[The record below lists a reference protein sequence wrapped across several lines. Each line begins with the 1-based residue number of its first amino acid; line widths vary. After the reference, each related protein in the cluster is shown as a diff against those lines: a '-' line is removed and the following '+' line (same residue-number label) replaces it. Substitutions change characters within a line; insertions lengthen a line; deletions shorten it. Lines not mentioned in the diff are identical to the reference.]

1 MLLLFGG
8 RWGVIVRFGGIVMA
22 ICGGGGLVAGAIMEK
37 KMSILFSYDMS
48 KPDVCVNSLMATEL
62 LKLLFQEARLHILFF
77 CKRCS
82 SEYDDELKVDIN
94 RLVTATY
101 SSCALL
107 MKILSEHDMKE
118 LSMVLKDYLRSWSKT
133 QIVCD
138 TIPHPKI
145 LVEVW
150 VKMQFKDKKEPGAR
164 DRTIYNLLSSSY
176 LDISNKALGILT
188 EEELQTYKD
197 LKKSNPKLVCSAMQ
211 RILIEILYEE
221 INSTTDS
228 IGKSKNLIESTRE
241 FRGCGLELLVDC
253 EKSTS
258 IGI

>member
-1 MLLLFGG
+1 
-8 RWGVIVRFGGIVMA
+8 
-22 ICGGGGLVAGAIMEK
+22 
-37 KMSILFSYDMS
+37 MSILFSYDMS

-82 SEYDDELKVDIN
+82 SEYDDELKADIN

-107 MKILSEHDMKE
+107 MKILSEHDMKK

-150 VKMQFKDKKEPGAR
+150 VKMQFKDKKEHGAR

-188 EEELQTYKD
+188 EEITCSIFSELQTYKA

-241 FRGCGLELLVDC
+241 FQGCRLKLLVDC

-258 IGI
+258 VGI